1 MILSFNQPSFIPWSG
16 FFARL
21 IASDK
26 MVLLD
31 NTLFAQGFTF
41 VNRNRIKS
49 PDGELRIT
57 VPVEKK
63 GLGRQKIKDLV
74 IYQKEYWAKK
84 FLLTLE
90 LCYKKSIF
98 FNNIYDPI
106 FEILNKQDNNFLNM
120 ALPIL
125 KHLKTSFNIKNE
137 FILQTSTGIESS
149 GTDLLIEIATH
160 LKATEVLLPYPAQ
173 NLIEWKKFIKK
184 GIKVK
189 FLKFFSPVYPQFWG
203 KFAGNLS
210 ALDLLFCLGEESHKL
225 LETSYILEP
234 AL

>member
-137 FILQTSTGIESS
+137 FILQTNTGIESS

-210 ALDLLFCLGEESHKL
+210 ALDLLFCLGKESHKFM
-225 LETSYILEP
+225 ETSYILEP

>member
-1 MILSFNQPSFIPWSG
+1 MILSFNQPSFIPWPG

-21 IASDK
+21 MASDK

-49 PDGELRIT
+49 PEGELWIT
-57 VPVEKK
+57 VPIKRK

-74 IYQKEYWAKK
+74 IYQTQYWAKK
-84 FLLTLE
+84 FLLTLQH
-90 LCYKKSIF
+90 CYKKSIS
-98 FNNIYDPI
+98 FNKIYNPI

-120 ALPIL
+120 AFPIL
-125 KHLKTSFNIKNE
+125 NHLKTSFNIKNE

-149 GTDLLIEIATH
+149 GTDLLLEIAIH

-173 NLIEWKKFIKK
+173 NLIEWKNFIKK

-203 KFAGNLS
+203 RFVGNLS
-210 ALDLLFCLGEESHKL
+210 ALDLLFCMGKESHKFI
-225 LETSYILEP
+225 EISYILKP

>member
-98 FNNIYDPI
+98 FNNIYNPI

-137 FILQTSTGIESS
+137 FILQTNTGIESS

>member
-137 FILQTSTGIESS
+137 FILQTNTGIESS